1 MSEADLTSVPVT
13 YPVTTAP
20 AVPAWRAPAR
30 RWTAAVAPFT
40 RVLFDTAAL
49 AAAWHGAVEVR
60 LAFNPVF
67 PRVLERSEL
76 IAVAPALSSI
86 LLLWL
91 LVSLYRGSYGS
102 LRGSLGRDQPRR
114 SATATVLD
122 AAESSFIAGALIVV
136 VTYFSRQAG
145 ADLSRSFTLLFVPLS
160 FTAMM
165 AGRYAAFLMTSVVE
179 HRFAIPER
187 VAVAGWGR
195 PAADLIERLQQAGE
209 SVEVVGVIA
218 PAERRKTA
226 RETPAPRLPLLG
238 KTEQLGALINIHAL
252 DCVVMIEG
260 HLGADETEHC
270 AAVMKRIGVT
280 ASRAVAAAGPD
291 ARIEVSE
298 RYGLQWVELHP
309 VSLTRFE
316 ELLKRGV
323 DITASGTLLI
333 VLSLLLAGVALA
345 IKLTSPGPVFYRAS
359 RVGKGGRHFQ
369 FLKFRSMYA
378 DAAGRGGLGP
388 RNEHSGHLFKI
399 RRDPRITPIGR
410 LLRRSSLDE
419 LPQLINVL
427 LGQMS
432 LVGPRPL
439 PAEDLDPDG
448 QSSRFCEWAEE
459 RSGVLPGITGLWQVN
474 GRSELPFEKMIE
486 LDLGYVRNR
495 SLRLDLRILLET
507 PPAVLTGRGAY

>member
-1 MSEADLTSVPVT
+1 MSEADLTSVPVA
-13 YPVTTAP
+13 YPATPAP
-20 AVPAWRAPAR
+20 PAAAWRTPVR
-30 RWTAAVAPFT
+30 RWTAAFAPLT
-40 RVLFDTAAL
+40 RLLFDTAAL

-60 LAFNPVF
+60 LALNPVF
-67 PRVLERSEL
+67 PRVLERGEL
-76 IAVAPALSSI
+76 IGVAPALSSI

-102 LRGSLGRDQPRR
+102 LRGSLRRDQPGR
-114 SATATVLD
+114 SATATLLD
-122 AAESSFIAGALIVV
+122 AAESSFIAAALIVV

-165 AGRYAAFLMTSVVE
+165 SGRYAAFLAASVFE

-195 PAADLIERLQQAGE
+195 PAADLIERLRQAGG

-226 RETPAPRLPLLG
+226 REAPAPRLPLLG
-238 KTEQLGALINIHAL
+238 NTEQLGALINIHAL
-252 DCVVMIEG
+252 DRVVMIEG
-260 HLGADETEHC
+260 HLDAEETEHC
-270 AAVMKRIGVT
+270 AAVLKRMGVT
-280 ASRAVAAAGPD
+280 ASRAVAAAGPEV
-291 ARIEVSE
+291 RIEVSE
-298 RYGLQWVELHP
+298 RYGLQWVELRP
-309 VSLTRFE
+309 VSFTRFQE
-316 ELLKRGV
+316 FLKRGV
-323 DITASGTLLI
+323 DIAASATLLI
-333 VLSLLLAGVALA
+333 VLGPLLAAAALA
-345 IKLTSPGPVFYRAS
+345 IKLTSPGPLFYRAP

-369 FLKFRSMYA
+369 FLKFRSMYT

-399 RRDPRITPIGR
+399 RRDPRITPVGR
-410 LLRRSSLDE
+410 LLRRSSVDE

-448 QSSRFCEWAEE
+448 RSRRFREWADE
-459 RSGVLPGITGLWQVN
+459 RSAVLPGITGLWQVN